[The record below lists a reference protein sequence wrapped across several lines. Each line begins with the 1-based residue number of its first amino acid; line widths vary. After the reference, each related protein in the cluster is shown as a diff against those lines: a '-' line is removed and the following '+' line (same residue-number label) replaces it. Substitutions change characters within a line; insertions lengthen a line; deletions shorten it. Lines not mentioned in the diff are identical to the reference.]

1 MVSCEFRLF
10 QPLIR
15 DRVGV
20 GVRSDVLGHRTQKA
34 EAGGLRAP
42 Y

>member
-1 MVSCEFRLF
+1 MNLGYLSL
-10 QPLIR
+10 LIR

-34 EAGGLRAP
+34 ERPRLA
-42 Y
+42 